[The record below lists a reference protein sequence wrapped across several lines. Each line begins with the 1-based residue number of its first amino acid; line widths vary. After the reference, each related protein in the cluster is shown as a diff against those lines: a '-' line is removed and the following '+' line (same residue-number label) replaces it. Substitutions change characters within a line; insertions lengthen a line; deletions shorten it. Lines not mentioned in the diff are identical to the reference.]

1 VSNVEDMRYMFG
13 SCRSFNQDL
22 SNWDVS
28 NVKTMESMFKGCESL
43 TKKPNWVVNI
53 ETDTDGMFEDTPL
66 EGQELERYDLR
77 EANKNVRNTIDLFRH
92 KKFHKIPEDVVRD
105 FIIPQFDPR
114 GATRTMKLIERR
126 RKEKTENKRDE
137 EEPGGG
143 GYTRG
148 RGRGKKR
155 KRTQKRKNK
164 KL

>member
-1 VSNVEDMRYMFG
+1 MFQYCESFNMDLSNWNVSNVE
-13 SCRSFNQDL
+13 
-22 SNWDVS
+22 
-28 NVKTMESMFKGCESL
+28 TMENMFEGCESL

-53 ETDTDGMFEDTPL
+53 ETDTDGMFIDTPL
-66 EGQELERYDLR
+66 EGEELERYDLR
-77 EANKNVRNTIDLFRH
+77 EANKNVRNTNALFRH
-92 KKFHKIPEDVVRD
+92 KKLHKIPQDVVRD

-126 RKEKTENKRDE
+126 RKEKTEKESDE

-164 KL
+164 KV